1 MIKRKDTLTTIP
13 QPCPF
18 GRSRHHLSHRILQP
32 EDFHGKGRLF
42 AHMRIPPGSS
52 IGVHVHEGEQEIFF
66 ILSGSGEVLEKGEW
80 LPIGPGDVAI
90 CPPNGCQHGIRN
102 TGDEDIE
109 MIALIL
115 NVD

>member
-13 QPCPF
+13 SPALLGGEGTIYRTAF
-18 GRSRHHLSHRILQP
+18 LQP
-32 EDFHGKGRLF
+32 EEFHGKGRLF

-52 IGVHVHEGEQEIFF
+52 IGVHVHEGEQETFF
-66 ILSGSGEVLEKGEW
+66 ILCGSGEVLEKGEW

-90 CPPNGCQHGIRN
+90 CPNGCQHGIRN
-102 TGDEDIE
+102 TGNEDIE